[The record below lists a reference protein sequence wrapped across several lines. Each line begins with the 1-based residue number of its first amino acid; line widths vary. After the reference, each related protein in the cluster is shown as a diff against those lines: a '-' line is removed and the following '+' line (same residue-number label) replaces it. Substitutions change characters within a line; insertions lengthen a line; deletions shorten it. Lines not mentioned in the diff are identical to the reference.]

1 MAILPAQEP
10 DSHAQEKSGNG
21 APFSLVRFF
30 WASKRNE
37 QDNKGFLKNFN
48 HTVLPQNNEPA
59 PD

>member
-10 DSHAQEKSGNG
+10 CSHAQEKSGNG

-37 QDNKGFLKNFN
+37 QKNKLLFLLSHGKW
-48 HTVLPQNNEPA
+48 HKTAEAWL
-59 PD
+59 